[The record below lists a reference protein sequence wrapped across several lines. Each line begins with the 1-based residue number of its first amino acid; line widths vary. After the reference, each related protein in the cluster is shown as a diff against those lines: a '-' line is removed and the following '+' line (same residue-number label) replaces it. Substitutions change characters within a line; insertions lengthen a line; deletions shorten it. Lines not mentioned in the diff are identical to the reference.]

1 MTHPDD
7 IAADDG
13 HDDGLSEAEI
23 EQIEAIAGAHV
34 RPRWAP
40 LAVVAFVILVACG
53 YVAGAYAPRLVV
65 DHPEGLLALSARV
78 RYLLLATGSD
88 ITFWSYAVIAGLRL
102 ALAYVV
108 CHLIGRAFGRDVLVW
123 FGKYLGA
130 SPKQIQDML
139 QLFHKAEWAVVPF
152 FTGSNIVAAIT
163 GISRTPLRRL
173 VPLVTIGIAGR
184 LVLWW
189 WVAQVAD
196 DEVDAVVDFLD
207 KYQWP
212 ALVVSTLLTVGV
224 IGFNLR
230 RGRDFRLDS

>member
-1 MTHPDD
+1 MTEPDD
-7 IAADDG
+7 IDDIDE
-13 HDDGLSEAEI
+13 DDGLSDAEI
-23 EQIEAIAGAHV
+23 EQIEVIAGTHV

-65 DHPEGLLALSARV
+65 DSPEGLLALSARV

-173 VPLVTIGIAGR
+173 VPLVTIGIVGR

-212 ALVVSTLLTVGV
+212 ALVVSTLLTIGV
-224 IGFNLR
+224 IGLNLR
-230 RGRDFRLDS
+230 RGRDFQLDS

>member
-1 MTHPDD
+1 VTHPDD